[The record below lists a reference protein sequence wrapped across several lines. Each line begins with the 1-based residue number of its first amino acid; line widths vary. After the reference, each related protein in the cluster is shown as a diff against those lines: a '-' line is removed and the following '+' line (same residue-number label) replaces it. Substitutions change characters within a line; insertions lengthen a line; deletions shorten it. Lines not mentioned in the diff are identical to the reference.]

1 MNTKRLTGFT
11 RGEWQFHKGRIFVV
25 IGDREHMIAR
35 CRSGVADTRML
46 AAGPE
51 LFLEVKRL
59 RNRND
64 FLEEIVALLQEQGVD
79 IEQEGFPR
87 WE

>member
-1 MNTKRLTGFT
+1 
-11 RGEWQFHKGRIFVV
+11 
-25 IGDREHMIAR
+25 
-35 CRSGVADTRML
+35 ML